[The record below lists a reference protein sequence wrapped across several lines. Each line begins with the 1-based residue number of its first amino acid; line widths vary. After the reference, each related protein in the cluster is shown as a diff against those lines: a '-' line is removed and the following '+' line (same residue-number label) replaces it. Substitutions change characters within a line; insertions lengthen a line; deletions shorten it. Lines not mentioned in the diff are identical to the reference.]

1 MMPSTGRMDGWMEK
15 ASRKTTMMSFT
26 ICNFQEIIQ
35 WMKFKKMKPFEK
47 LQNGCTKKKTPISL
61 DKTCGE
67 NAHTT
72 ITIS

>member
-1 MMPSTGRMDGWMEK
+1 
-15 ASRKTTMMSFT
+15 MMSFT